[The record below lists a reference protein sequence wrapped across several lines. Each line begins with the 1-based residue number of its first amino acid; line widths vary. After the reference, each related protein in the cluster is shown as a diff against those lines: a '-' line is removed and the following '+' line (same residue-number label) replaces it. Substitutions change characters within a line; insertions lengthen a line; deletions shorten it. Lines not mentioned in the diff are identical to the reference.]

1 MLQVIKAL
9 NKCTFPEIV
18 KDSNV
23 DYLDSEGKRQKFSYP
38 SLQNILN
45 AIAPELK
52 RNGLRLVQ
60 IPAGNGVRTYLFHDS
75 GEHIEEF
82 TSPDIEYNVIQEW
95 SASITVQRRY
105 AIVSMLGLAFE
116 QDLDGY
122 TEKTVGG
129 ELVGGKPTLSNEKF
143 TAMARSIEAG
153 KHKDVEVAM
162 KKYSLTYTQKD
173 ELNKLINDSK
183 LKALKKSLK

>member
-18 KDSNV
+18 KDSYV

-38 SLQNILN
+38 SLANILN
-45 AIAPELK
+45 SITPELK
-52 RNGLRLVQ
+52 KNGLRIMQ

-75 GEHIEEF
+75 GEFIEEY
-82 TSPDIEYNVIQEW
+82 TNPSIEYAVIQEW
-95 SASITVQRRY
+95 SASVTVQRRY

-122 TEKTVGG
+122 TEKDTNPKSI
-129 ELVGGKPTLSNEKF
+129 GGKPTLDDAKHS
-143 TAMARSIEAG
+143 AMVKAISEG
-153 KHKDVEVAM
+153 KHKEVELAM
-162 KKYSLTYTQKD
+162 KKYSLTFTQKD
-173 ELNKLINDSK
+173 ELTKLLNDVK
-183 LKALKKSLK
+183 VNAFKKSIK